1 MHMGPPSL
9 RPRDAAAVAGARLD
23 RGTVRRIWAF
33 ARPYRRRIAV
43 LVAAILASAILGLVP
58 PLVVRAIL
66 DDAIPQSDR
75 SMVTWL
81 TALAVAA
88 AVGEAALA
96 VVQRWATSS
105 VGEGLIYDLRKA
117 LFAKVQRMPIAF
129 FTRTPTGA
137 ITARLNTDVVGA
149 QTAVTSTLSSVIS
162 NVVVLVTTFIAMVAL
177 EWRLTLMALVVLPVF
192 VLPARRVGRK
202 LQQIAREQMQFN
214 ATMSTQMTERFNVAG
229 AILVKLFGSPYRENA
244 AFERE
249 ARGVRDTGVRAA
261 LYGRI
266 FFVALGLVAAVG
278 AAVIYGVGGH
288 LVISGSITPGT
299 LVALAAFV
307 TRIYQPLTALTN
319 ARVDLMTSLVSFER
333 VFEVLD
339 ANEAITERPGAVDL
353 VAPAGHVE
361 IDGVMFRYPPA
372 AETSIESME
381 QHAAETDPDRDVLRG
396 VTLDIA
402 PGSTIALV
410 GASGAGKTTLVSL
423 IPRLYDVT
431 GGALRIDGLDV
442 RDLTLDSLHAAV
454 GFVSQDPHLFHV
466 SVADNL
472 RYARDGATD
481 AELVEACTAARIHDM
496 IAALPDG
503 YDTVVGERGYR
514 MSGGEKQRIAIARLL
529 LKDPAVMVLDEAT
542 SHLDND
548 NEAHVQAALDH
559 ALRGRTAIVIAHRL
573 STVRNADLIAVLD
586 EGRIA
591 ELGTHDE
598 LAARG
603 GHYASQLAA
612 GGDSATV
619 PFAAV
624 SEHA

>member
-23 RGTVRRIWAF
+23 RGTVRRIWTF

-81 TALAVAA
+81 TALAVTA

-137 ITARLNTDVVGA
+137 ITARLNTDVIGA
-149 QTAVTSTLSSVIS
+149 QTAVTSTLSSVVS

-229 AILVKLFGSPYRENA
+229 AILVKLFGSPHRENA
-244 AFERE
+244 AFERG

-278 AAVIYGVGGH
+278 
-288 LVISGSITPGT
+288 
-299 LVALAAFV
+299 
-307 TRIYQPLTALTN
+307 
-319 ARVDLMTSLVSFER
+319 
-333 VFEVLD
+333 
-339 ANEAITERPGAVDL
+339 
-353 VAPAGHVE
+353 
-361 IDGVMFRYPPA
+361 
-372 AETSIESME
+372 
-381 QHAAETDPDRDVLRG
+381 
-396 VTLDIA
+396 
-402 PGSTIALV
+402 
-410 GASGAGKTTLVSL
+410 
-423 IPRLYDVT
+423 
-431 GGALRIDGLDV
+431 
-442 RDLTLDSLHAAV
+442 
-454 GFVSQDPHLFHV
+454 
-466 SVADNL
+466 
-472 RYARDGATD
+472 
-481 AELVEACTAARIHDM
+481 
-496 IAALPDG
+496 
-503 YDTVVGERGYR
+503 
-514 MSGGEKQRIAIARLL
+514 
-529 LKDPAVMVLDEAT
+529 
-542 SHLDND
+542 
-548 NEAHVQAALDH
+548 
-559 ALRGRTAIVIAHRL
+559 
-573 STVRNADLIAVLD
+573 
-586 EGRIA
+586 
-591 ELGTHDE
+591 
-598 LAARG
+598 
-603 GHYASQLAA
+603 
-612 GGDSATV
+612 
-619 PFAAV
+619 
-624 SEHA
+624 